1 MKPSTPALEIDRY
14 MSSVVLTV
22 SPLQTLAEAVRL
34 MRLHEVRH
42 LPVVADGRVVG
53 VVSQR
58 DVYLVQSLDP
68 TQPSAILVEEAMT
81 SPPYLV
87 EPETPVD
94 RVARE
99 MVRRRIG
106 SAVVA
111 RDGRLLGLFTT
122 SDALLALAALV
133 EAGRSAGADERA
145 QGTSRRS
152 R

>member
-1 MKPSTPALEIDRY
+1 MKPDPPALEIDRY

-42 LPVVADGRVVG
+42 LPVVAEGRVVG

-68 TQPSAILVEEAMT
+68 TQPASILVEEAMT
-81 SPPYLV
+81 TPPYLV

-122 SDALLALAALV
+122 TDALLALAAVV
-133 EAGRSAGADERA
+133 EGGRSAGADERA
-145 QGTSRRS
+145 RGTSRRP